1 MSCNTQPSP
10 LQQSFGSHPHYS
22 ESVQLFV
29 IKVIKRTAAE
39 NVGGNCWR
47 SARGGR
53 KNANCFQGTG
63 KVTSLIKC

>member
-1 MSCNTQPSP
+1 MSCNKQPSP
-10 LQQSFGSHPHYS
+10 MQQSFGSHPHYS

-47 SARGGR
+47 PAEE
-53 KNANCFQGTG
+53 KNENSFQGTG

>member
-1 MSCNTQPSP
+1 MQPPP

-39 NVGGNCWR
+39 NVGGNRWR

>member
-1 MSCNTQPSP
+1 M
-10 LQQSFGSHPHYS
+10 QQSFGSHPHYS

-47 SARGGR
+47 PAEE
-53 KNANCFQGTG
+53 KMKTVFKALG
-63 KVTSLIKC
+63 K